1 MWKHACAFT
10 KWVPSNQF
18 MYANLDY
25 NADTMTL
32 ERFGFIGMDR
42 RCFWGAIGVLWKRP
56 LPVDQIL
63 PNITSIVEPKPE
75 PKPKLEYDIFEIQ
88 SLTKVPEGQTNDIEI
103 VKGEGEDGKDTF
115 HYQFKKRVDNLY
127 QQHWWFYEVNTD
139 IFVIQAESAKNVWFG
154 VEDDGIH
161 PAFVAVVI
169 RDDLTG
175 RFAAEKIYKEVAKEP
190 KYQFKKV

>member
-127 QQHWWFYEVNTD
+127 
-139 IFVIQAESAKNVWFG
+139 
-154 VEDDGIH
+154 
-161 PAFVAVVI
+161 
-169 RDDLTG
+169 
-175 RFAAEKIYKEVAKEP
+175 
-190 KYQFKKV
+190 